1 MLQGTLG
8 PVQSMLSDALV
19 LLPNVFAAAPIAFV
33 GYVVARVLRGLV
45 TNLLGAA
52 GADSISERVGLK
64 AR

>member
-1 MLQGTLG
+1 
-8 PVQSMLSDALV
+8 MLSDALV